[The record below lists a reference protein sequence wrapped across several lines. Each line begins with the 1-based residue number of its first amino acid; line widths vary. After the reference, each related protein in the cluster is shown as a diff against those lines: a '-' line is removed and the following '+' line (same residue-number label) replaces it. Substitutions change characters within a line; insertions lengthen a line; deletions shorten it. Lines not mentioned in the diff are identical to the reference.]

1 MNNLSLKD
9 QEASFTLL
17 NQKPNEM
24 DSSRQVLK
32 KAKIMQYCIQMSQI
46 QSNKDA
52 ILSRSQVSEISSP
65 QLLSNSIDV

>member
-9 QEASFTLL
+9 QEVSFTLL
-17 NQKPNEM
+17 NKKPNEM

-46 QSNKDA
+46 HSNKDA
-52 ILSRSQVSEISSP
+52 ILARSQISEISSP